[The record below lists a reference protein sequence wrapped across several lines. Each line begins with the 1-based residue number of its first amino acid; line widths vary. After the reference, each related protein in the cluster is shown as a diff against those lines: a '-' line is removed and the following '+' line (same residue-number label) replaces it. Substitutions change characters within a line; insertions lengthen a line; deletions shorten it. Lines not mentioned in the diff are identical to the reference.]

1 MYEIETEDIYN
12 DFSKDKKLFDFTNY
26 SVSKYYDHSNE
37 LVVGKIKD
45 EMGVAAIKEF
55 VRLKPKKYASF
66 VSDSSEYKKANV
78 LNKNVIA
85 KISYNEYCQAIRILV
100 YFLV

>member
-55 VRLKPKKYASF
+55 VRLKPKKVRKF
-66 VSDSSEYKKANV
+66 CK
-78 LNKNVIA
+78 
-85 KISYNEYCQAIRILV
+85 R
-100 YFLV
+100 F